1 MLKGCA
7 GVEDRQVILN
17 SLVGT
22 LNKTKRG
29 LNIID
34 IIYDDIW
41 ETVRIVYVD
50 GYVYEECVGRP
61 NGLDLIERVIR
72 IVNKKE
78 RE

>member
-1 MLKGCA
+1 M
-7 GVEDRQVILN
+7 EDRQVILN

-22 LNKTKRG
+22 LNKTKRE

-41 ETVRIVYVD
+41 ETVRIIYVD

-61 NGLDLIERVIR
+61 NGLDLIERVVR

>member
-1 MLKGCA
+1 M
-7 GVEDRQVILN
+7 EDRQVILN

-34 IIYDDIW
+34 IIYDDAW

-61 NGLDLIERVIR
+61 NGLDLIERVVR

>member
-1 MLKGCA
+1 M
-7 GVEDRQVILN
+7 EDRQVILN

-50 GYVYEECVGRP
+50 GYVYEEGIGRP
-61 NGLDLIERVIR
+61 NGLDLIERVVR
-72 IVNKKE
+72 IVSKKE

>member
-1 MLKGCA
+1 M
-7 GVEDRQVILN
+7 EDRQVILN

-61 NGLDLIERVIR
+61 NGLDLIERVVR

>member
-1 MLKGCA
+1 M
-7 GVEDRQVILN
+7 EDRQVILN

-34 IIYDDIW
+34 IIYDDTW
-41 ETVRIVYVD
+41 ETVRIVYMD

>member
-1 MLKGCA
+1 M
-7 GVEDRQVILN
+7 EDRQVILN

-34 IIYDDIW
+34 IIYDDAW

-50 GYVYEECVGRP
+50 EYVYEESVGRP
-61 NGLDLIERVIR
+61 NGLDLIERVVR

>member
-1 MLKGCA
+1 M
-7 GVEDRQVILN
+7 EDRQVILN

-50 GYVYEECVGRP
+50 GYVHEECVGRP
-61 NGLDLIERVIR
+61 NGLDLIERVVK
-72 IVNKKE
+72 IVSKKE